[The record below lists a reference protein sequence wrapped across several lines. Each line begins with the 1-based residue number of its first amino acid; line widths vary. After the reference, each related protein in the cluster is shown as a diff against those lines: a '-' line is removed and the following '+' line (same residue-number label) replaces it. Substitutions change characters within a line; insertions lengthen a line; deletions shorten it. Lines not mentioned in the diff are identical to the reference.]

1 MLVRH
6 FTIFARG
13 CDVAKLAESIT
24 WCALHLTVHVGND
37 ENPPYVKGSFGWP
50 CKVLY
55 ESYQLLK
62 GATQGSQ

>member
-1 MLVRH
+1 
-6 FTIFARG
+6 
-13 CDVAKLAESIT
+13 VAKLAESIT

-37 ENPPYVKGSFGWP
+37 ENPPYVEGSFGWP

-62 GATQGSQ
+62 GATKGSQ